1 MTNSQQKLEAR
12 YAVELGQG
20 YAVLA
25 RMGGTQADPTPNT
38 GNVGDEIMLNAVYGG
53 SASPDIPGPYAVYQ
67 VDWLDELPAETNLE
81 EINQDALRVQ
91 SATNRER
98 ISGEPAEAFHRYLD
112 DQFKGW
118 VYHHGRGELYVIAD
132 DDHVDSAH
140 P

>member
-1 MTNSQQKLEAR
+1 MANSLQKLEAR
-12 YAVELGQG
+12 YSVELAQG

-25 RMGGTQADPTPNT
+25 RMSGAPEDPAPNT
-38 GNVGDEIMLNAVYGG
+38 GNIDDEIMLNAVYGG
-53 SASPDIPGPYAVYQ
+53 SASPDTLGPYAVYQ
-67 VDWLDELPAETNLE
+67 VDWLDDLPDEDS
-81 EINQDALRVQ
+81 NQDALRVQ

-98 ISGEPAEAFHRYLD
+98 ISGEPAEAFRRYLD

-132 DDHVDSAH
+132 HDGADIAH